1 MFDSIN
7 EINRLYWTIGL
18 VLLVPLATVIL
29 VELELRQQRRNSQ
42 YKYVFRNIRTLL
54 LPMFALWLAL
64 TRIAG
69 YEETENLP
77 RIIASLADISAIIVG
92 LSIVNAI
99 LFSNVSENSWQA
111 RTPKL
116 LVDIVRMVL
125 VAIGCAC
132 VLSFVWG
139 VDLGKAAAALGV
151 GSLVIGFAVAEP
163 LGNVFAGLMLLLE
176 RPIMVG
182 DWIKVGDVTGKVI
195 EINWRAVHLR
205 AFQMELLVVPNSVLA
220 KQSFSNYSRPLKI
233 HCEILN
239 LGFSYNDPPNKVRF
253 ILFDLIENTTGV
265 LKDPPP
271 LVRVKNYGDYTIDYA
286 VIFYVED
293 FSKLAAV
300 RDAFMTRIWYAAQR
314 EGLTIPFPIA
324 TRINI
329 DADAEQLKARP
340 PISQALQKF
349 PLLKPLSE
357 KQIREI
363 ESISLWKKYSQ
374 NEIVAGPGELLDGL
388 YLVVS
393 GRLRALEIRINGQET
408 PVYEV
413 NQGEIFGESVANSE
427 RRSSLK
433 LIALEDM
440 NCIIIPAEKLNDLIL
455 ASPRFARELSQI
467 IEARRMGKS
476 SPNFNTFL
484 SMSNL

>member
-1 MFDSIN
+1 MFDSPN
-7 EINRLYWTIGL
+7 EIDRLYWTLGL
-18 VLLVPLATVIL
+18 VLIVPLTTVIL
-29 VELELRQQRRNSQ
+29 VELELRQQRRDSQ
-42 YKYVFRNIRTLL
+42 YKYVFRNIRILL
-54 LPMFALWLAL
+54 LPMIALWLAL
-64 TRIAG
+64 THIAG
-69 YEETENLP
+69 YAETESLP
-77 RIIASLADISAIIVG
+77 KIIASLADVSAIIVG
-92 LSIVNAI
+92 LSLVNAI
-99 LFSNVSENSWQA
+99 LFTNVSENSWQA

-182 DWIKVGDVTGKVI
+182 DWIKVGEVTGKVI

-205 AFQMELLVVPNSVLA
+205 AFQQELMVVPNSILA

-233 HCEILN
+233 HCEILK

-271 LVRVKNYGDYTIDYA
+271 LVRVSNYGDYTIDYT
-286 VIFYVED
+286 VIFYVEE
-293 FSKLAAV
+293 FAKLAAT

-324 TRINI
+324 THINVDSEI
-329 DADAEQLKARP
+329 EQQKARP

-349 PLLKPLSE
+349 SLLSPLSE
-357 KQIREI
+357 KQINEI
-363 ESISLWKKYSQ
+363 ESCILWKKYSQ

-388 YLVVS
+388 YLVVN
-393 GRLRALEIRINGQET
+393 GRLRALEIRLDGQES
-408 PVYEV
+408 PIYEV
-413 NQGEIFGESVANSE
+413 NQGEIFGESVANAE
-427 RRSSLK
+427 RRSHLK
-433 LIALEDM
+433 LVALEDM
-440 NCIIIPAEKLNDLIL
+440 NCMIIPAEKLNDLIL
-455 ASPRFARELSQI
+455 SSPRFAREISQI
-467 IEARRMGKS
+467 IESRRKKLS
-476 SPNFNTFL
+476 SPIFNPIF
-484 SMSNL
+484 SINNL